1 VHRVDISPSKID
13 KRFDIREKLGLFVEF
28 SRPMRQEV
36 KEGLMY
42 LQLAGASNYQGKVY
56 PSEVRIKHDDEKVV
70 ALIFKPNSL
79 QRGSTYDLK
88 F

>member
-1 VHRVDISPSKID
+1 
-13 KRFDIREKLGLFVEF
+13 
-28 SRPMRQEV
+28 
-36 KEGLMY
+36 MY